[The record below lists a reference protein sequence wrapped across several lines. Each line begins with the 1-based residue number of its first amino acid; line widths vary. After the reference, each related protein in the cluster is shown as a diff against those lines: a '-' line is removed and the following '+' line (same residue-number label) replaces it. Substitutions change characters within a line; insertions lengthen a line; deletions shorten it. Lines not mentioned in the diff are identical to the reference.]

1 MLHEKK
7 ESDWPG
13 AWRVSLMARFKN
25 SLECGHI
32 LKSIGENFGCGLLT
46 KGSQQIDAIFGT
58 GAGVKEMLLQSH
70 QGYVEILPC
79 IPVDWP
85 DGNFQ
90 GLCARG
96 GYEVSAVWKE
106 GQLQSAVIFSKNGGN
121 CRVKAAGLKR
131 VEGMEGIWDETHKI
145 YTFVT
150 EPGKEYHLLFE
161 CRQQKEYFV

>member
-1 MLHEKK
+1 MAVA
-7 ESDWPG
+7 SDKG
-13 AWRVSLMARFKN
+13 
-25 SLECGHI
+25 
-32 LKSIGENFGCGLLT
+32 KSTDRCNLWYRSRS
-46 KGSQQIDAIFGT
+46 KGNA
-58 GAGVKEMLLQSH
+58 LQSH

-85 DGNFQ
+85 DGNFR

-121 CRVKAAGLKR
+121 CRVKAAGLKKSGR
-131 VEGMEGIWDETHKI
+131 NGRHLDETHKI